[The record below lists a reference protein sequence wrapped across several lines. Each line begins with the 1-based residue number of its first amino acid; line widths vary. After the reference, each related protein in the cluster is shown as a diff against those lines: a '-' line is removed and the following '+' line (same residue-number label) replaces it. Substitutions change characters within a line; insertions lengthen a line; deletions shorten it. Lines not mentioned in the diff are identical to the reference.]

1 MLSED
6 FSDLIRG
13 LPWALTHIAST
24 GTVSGF
30 HCLLCGR
37 RFTLSPGRD
46 TPKLNG
52 AVLAI

>member
-30 HCLLCGR
+30 HGLLCGR
-37 RFTLSPGRD
+37 RFTLSPGQD